1 MWSLI
6 TATCGTGDLAEACNC
21 LSHNGIV
28 QERNPE
34 ALLHPFM
41 SVLSA
46 HGLGF
51 QQALFVPPES
61 SYRKLGSTQ
70 QHQDLS
76 WQHGLQRVYQ
86 KNLSSSL
93 KVSKPCHG
101 AVDITRISPVS
112 VELSSSSS
120 SLATI
125 LCL

>member
-1 MWSLI
+1 MPAESSYRKLPDHERI
-6 TATCGTGDLAEACNC
+6 HLTAFKVDC
-21 LSHNGIV
+21 L

-41 SVLSA
+41 SVLAA

-86 KNLSSSL
+86 SHLSTNL
-93 KVSKPCHG
+93 KVSFLPHLRLLLKPG
-101 AVDITRISPVS
+101 
-112 VELSSSSS
+112 L
-120 SLATI
+120 L
-125 LCL
+125 L